1 MNSFAVLLC
10 FRLVLFVQINVFE
23 DMRNHPDAALRES
36 ATSVAQALREWQQR
50 QPSSASASAAA
61 GLIPLSRERL
71 LASFASSLE
80 SLAPLDFSS
89 VLSLYSRFD
98 MLLGQRIVV
107 MPRKREHAESFYEA
121 LATGYSPDGYLVVRT
136 DDGQTKELVAE
147 EVTIRPTTTTS
158 NAAAAAG
165 AAAAK

>member
-1 MNSFAVLLC
+1 VRSV
-10 FRLVLFVQINVFE
+10 VQINVFE
-23 DMRNHPDAALRES
+23 DMRNHPDPALRES
-36 ATSVAQALREWQQR
+36 ATSVAQALREWQQQQ
-50 QPSSASASAAA
+50 QPSSASASATAA

-80 SLAPLDFSS
+80 SLAPLDFAS

-107 MPRKREHAESFYEA
+107 MPRKREHAASFYEA

-136 DDGQTKELVAE
+136 DEGQTKELVAE
-147 EVTIRPTTTTS
+147 EVTIRPTT
-158 NAAAAAG
+158 G
-165 AAAAK
+165 Q